1 MTAPK
6 NDTVT
11 GSTVPFLLQLLTA
24 AAVLGLGIGLYF
36 ALAYAGTDSVQG
48 NVQRLFY
55 LHLPSFT
62 GAAAAFVLTFVSGLL
77 YLFLRQERWEML
89 AVAAA
94 EVGLALAVINVALG
108 SIWARPIWNTW
119 WTGDPRMT
127 SAAVMVL
134 ICVAYLLLR
143 QGIANPN
150 WRRWLSALMAVLL
163 MAVMLFSIL
172 VVRTSTD
179 TIHPVVIGASAQTAD
194 AGFRMA
200 ASMTTALIVNIIVW
214 AGLLMPALVW
224 WRMRLERAS
233 QQPERAY

>member
-1 MTAPK
+1 MDMPQNNAAP
-6 NDTVT
+6 
-11 GSTVPFLLQLLTA
+11 GEAAPLLLRMLTA
-24 AAVLGLGIGLYF
+24 AAALGLGVGLYF
-36 ALAYAGTDSVQG
+36 ALAYAGADSVQG

-55 LHLPSFT
+55 THLPSFT
-62 GAAAAFVLTFVSGLL
+62 GAAVAFALTFVGGLL

-94 EVGLALAVINVALG
+94 EVGLALALINVALG

-127 SAAVMVL
+127 SSAVMVL

-143 QGIANPN
+143 QGVANPN

-172 VVRTSTD
+172 VVRTRTD
-179 TIHPVVIGASAQTAD
+179 TIHPVVIGAGAQSTSG
-194 AGFRMA
+194 GFRMA
-200 ASMTTALIVNIIVW
+200 ASMTAALIVNLIVW
-214 AGLLMPALVW
+214 AGLLTPALVW
-224 WRMRLERAS
+224 WRVRLERAGRR
-233 QQPERAY
+233 PERAY